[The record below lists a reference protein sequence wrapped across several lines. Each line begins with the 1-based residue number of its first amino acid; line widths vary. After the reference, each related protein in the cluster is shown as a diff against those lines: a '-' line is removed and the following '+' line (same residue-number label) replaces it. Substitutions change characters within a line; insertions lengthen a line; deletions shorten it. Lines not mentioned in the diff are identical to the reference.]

1 MGYDNVDLDYIKKNN
16 IRLLITAKA
25 NAVAVAEHVLALILS
40 ISKSIKEYDN
50 EVRNGNFKKI
60 HIKYKP
66 LNYIIKKY

>member
-50 EVRNGNFKKI
+50 EVRNGNFKKFT
-60 HIKYKP
+60 
-66 LNYIIKKY
+66 